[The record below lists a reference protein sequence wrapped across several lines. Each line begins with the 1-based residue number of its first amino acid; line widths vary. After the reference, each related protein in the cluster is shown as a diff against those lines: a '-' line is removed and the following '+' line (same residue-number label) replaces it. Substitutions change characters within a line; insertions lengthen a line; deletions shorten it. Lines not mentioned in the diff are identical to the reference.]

1 MTEERTG
8 RVERPMEFWLE
19 DLARRRT
26 FVKPEHTIR
35 GFFFKGIL
43 ENIQTLGDEALVR
56 RCLEACG
63 QESFVDF
70 FSYSTDLLFPIL
82 FTALP
87 TLAERHGGAEA
98 ALRQIGRQAST
109 DFLASVAG
117 RAMLLMSQG
126 RPQSLINSLPAAFR
140 VAMSYGSS
148 QVEWLGPRAGRLSA
162 RGGFMPPP
170 FHEGLLWKLLEAAGA
185 RGIQATARPEGDLD
199 IVCEFSWE

>member
-1 MTEERTG
+1 MGSIEQ
-8 RVERPMEFWLE
+8 PLEFWLQ

-43 ENIQTLGDEALVR
+43 GNIRTLGDEVLAK

-63 QESFVDF
+63 QERFLDF
-70 FSYSTDLLFPIL
+70 FSYSIELLFPVL

-98 ALRQIGRQAST
+98 ALRQMGRQASI
-109 DFLASVAG
+109 DFLSSVAG
-117 RAMLLMSQG
+117 RGMLLMAKG
-126 RPQSLINSLPAAFR
+126 RPQPLISSLPAAFR

-148 QVEWLGPRAGRLSA
+148 QVEWLGPRQGRLLA
-162 RGGFMPPP
+162 QGGFMPPP
-170 FHEGLLWKLLEAAGA
+170 FIEGLVLQMLETAGA
-185 RGIQATARPEGDLD
+185 RRCQATASPVGELD
-199 IVCEFSWE
+199 ILCEFSWE